1 MIKSALFGLRN
12 FSIDLMTLKQIP
24 AIFRENI
31 RIPSSFLKTVAVDE
45 EVDPIDVIPYI
56 PGECWIQLIEKV
68 NYSAIKEAGD
78 LIGHLI
84 YNEIDEF
91 RGGVYLLPEGVP
103 EPTNLKSLHA
113 KSPLRAVTNCVIRKS
128 EEKDFENEIVAVN
141 CLRILSK
148 KFPKPI
154 PPLNWSFLHEYFH
167 RSFENRKYCVR
178 IAVNQISQSGTAK
191 RFIENYILEFQ
202 PVDYEIENLIIL
214 LEVLPELCNHTENHI
229 LEPFVEK
236 SLEFCYQNPKIDSIF
251 EIALNSLKKVFE
263 LNDCKNIEFFGSLI
277 EKYFELI
284 EIDDKFF
291 NKFIEIASH
300 LPAIILDK
308 MTMPSSEDSVKR
320 LQKNILIR
328 CHLALNDKKMENS
341 LIWLNPLIEE
351 YSEADSCLFQQISK
365 VFKNYEN
372 QRIACFWVFQLMGQ
386 IQSILADKNSKK
398 INFLCEILMCCI
410 VNLSGCGNFDQTKNC
425 FPEALFLLTE
435 REHWRDNQIRVSEL
449 AKKKNN

>member
-1 MIKSALFGLRN
+1 
-12 FSIDLMTLKQIP
+12 MTLRQIP
-24 AIFRENI
+24 VIFRENI
-31 RIPSSFLKTVAVDE
+31 RIPSSFLKTVPVVDDGEEE
-45 EVDPIDVIPYI
+45 EVDPVDVIPYI

-68 NYSAIKEAGD
+68 NHSAIKEAGD

-91 RGGVYLLPEGVP
+91 RGGVYLLPDGVP

-113 KSPLRAVTNCVIRKS
+113 KSPLRALTNYVIRKS
-128 EEKDFENEIVAVN
+128 EEKDFQNEIIAVN
-141 CLRILSK
+141 CLRVLSK

-214 LEVLPELCNHTENHI
+214 LEVLPDLCNHTDNHI
-229 LEPFVEK
+229 LEPFVENA
-236 SLEFCYQNPKIDSIF
+236 LEFCYRNSKIEKIF
-251 EIALNSLKKVFE
+251 ETCLKSFEKIFE
-263 LNDCKNIEFFGSLI
+263 LPDCKNIEFFGNLI

-291 NKFIEIASH
+291 SKLIETVSH
-300 LPAIILDK
+300 LPTVILDK
-308 MTMPSSEDSVKR
+308 MTMPSSDDSIKR
-320 LQKNILIR
+320 SSKIILIR
-328 CHLALNDKKMENS
+328 CHCALNDIKMENS
-341 LIWLNPLIEE
+341 LIWLNPIIEE
-351 YSEADSCLFQQISK
+351 YNEADGTFLLPELSK

-372 QRIACFWVFQLMGQ
+372 SKVACYWIFQLMGQ
-386 IQSILADKNSKK
+386 IQSILTEKNSKK
-398 INFLCEILMCCI
+398 INFLCEVLMSCI
-410 VNLSGCGNFDQTKNC
+410 VNLSGCGNFNQTGNNSC
-425 FPEALFLLTE
+425 
-435 REHWRDNQIRVSEL
+435 SEGEVMFFFFC
-449 AKKKNN
+449 